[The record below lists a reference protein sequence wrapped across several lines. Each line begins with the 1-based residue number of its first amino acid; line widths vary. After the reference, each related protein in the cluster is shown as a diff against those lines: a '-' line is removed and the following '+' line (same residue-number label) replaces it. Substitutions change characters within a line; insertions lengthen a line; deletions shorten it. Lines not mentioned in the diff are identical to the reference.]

1 MPSITFLDIDP
12 KTGLARS
19 RRKGNNELRYENM
32 HISFHRKVKASFL
45 KIAKMN
51 KNRIKIID
59 ASQEKN
65 EILENIWKILEKIK
79 KI

>member
-1 MPSITFLDIDP
+1 
-12 KTGLARS
+12 
-19 RRKGNNELRYENM
+19 M
-32 HISFHRKVKASFL
+32 HINFHRKVRASFL

-59 ASQEKN
+59 ASHDKN
-65 EILENIWKILEKIK
+65 EISQNIWKILEKTK